1 MAKLG
6 GKIVSMTK
14 NVASSFKATVR
25 GTRTAIKHSKAVTKL
40 INNASKLK
48 RSKTVMSHLSSRPY
62 TNSTLTIKN
71 IMKAGKPMAD
81 SSLKNGLKWVVN
93 GTYNGSSG
101 VWELVVDTTTNTI
114 VHFLFRS
121 KQ

>member
-1 MAKLG
+1 
-6 GKIVSMTK
+6 
-14 NVASSFKATVR
+14 
-25 GTRTAIKHSKAVTKL
+25 
-40 INNASKLK
+40 
-48 RSKTVMSHLSSRPY
+48 
-62 TNSTLTIKN
+62 
-71 IMKAGKPMAD
+71 MAD

-93 GTYNGSSG
+93 GTYNDSSG

>member
-1 MAKLG
+1 
-6 GKIVSMTK
+6 
-14 NVASSFKATVR
+14 
-25 GTRTAIKHSKAVTKL
+25 
-40 INNASKLK
+40 
-48 RSKTVMSHLSSRPY
+48 
-62 TNSTLTIKN
+62 
-71 IMKAGKPMAD
+71 MKAGKPMAD

-101 VWELVVDTTTNTI
+101 VWELVVDTTTNTT